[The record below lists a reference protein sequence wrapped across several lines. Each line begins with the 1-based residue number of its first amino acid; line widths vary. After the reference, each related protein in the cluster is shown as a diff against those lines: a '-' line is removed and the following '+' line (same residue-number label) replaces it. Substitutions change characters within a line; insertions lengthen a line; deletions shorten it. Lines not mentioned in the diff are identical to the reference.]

1 MRTVNAINEIY
12 ATQYRIEFRTST
24 RHVLESD
31 FTPKRTLLL
40 ACMSMG
46 YELKFSHSG
55 QGGILGS
62 KTRQRDIAVVSFSLI
77 LDID

>member
-1 MRTVNAINEIY
+1 MASYEIY
-12 ATQYRIEFRTST
+12 ATHYRIEFRTLT

-31 FTPKRTLLL
+31 FTPKLTLLL

>member
-1 MRTVNAINEIY
+1 MASYEIY
-12 ATQYRIEFRTST
+12 ATHYRIEFPYLHST
-24 RHVLESD
+24 HVLESD
-31 FTPKRTLLL
+31 FTPRRTLLL

-62 KTRQRDIAVVSFSLI
+62 KRRQRDIAVVSFSLI

>member
-1 MRTVNAINEIY
+1 MASYEIY
-12 ATQYRIEFRTST
+12 ATHYRIEFRTLT

-55 QGGILGS
+55 QGGRYWEVIKEDKGISNIKDKGILWL
-62 KTRQRDIAVVSFSLI
+62 FLSL
-77 LDID
+77 